1 MDAEALRDLQRRE
14 KMSPYLQE
22 LDRDFYREL
31 RSYLG
36 RILREIK
43 AERGDTSR
51 LALRLAEYE
60 NLKNIVNDLYETR
73 ERKIV
78 SSALY
83 YVKSGDE
90 LDTKNLTREEED
102 VLRGIVAL
110 LREKRRKVLE
120 KVLGDEE
127 AGGEEGK
134 PEEGYEEK
142 EEALEKRETPEA
154 RREEEKEEEKGEY
167 VTVRILKDLPSIV
180 GVDGRVYGAF
190 KKEDV
195 VTLPRAN
202 AETLV
207 NRGAAERVDLGKVF
221 I

>member
-22 LDRDFYREL
+22 LDKDFYREL
-31 RSYLG
+31 RKYLG
-36 RILREIK
+36 GILRDIK
-43 AERGDTSR
+43 SERVDTSK
-51 LALRLAEYE
+51 LALKLVEYE
-60 NLKNIVNDLYETR
+60 NLRNIVNDLYETR

-83 YVKSGDE
+83 YVKSGDK
-90 LDTKNLTREEED
+90 LDTKNLTSEEEE
-102 VLRGIVAL
+102 VLRGIVGL

-120 KVLGDEE
+120 KVLGQGEI
-127 AGGEEGK
+127 GGEEAA
-134 PEEGYEEK
+134 EEMSGEVEEHDHG
-142 EEALEKRETPEA
+142 EEAAEGLEGRE
-154 RREEEKEEEKGEY
+154 EY

-180 GVDGRVYGAF
+180 GVDGKVYGAF

-207 NRGAAERVDLGKVF
+207 NRGAAEKIDLGKLY

>member
-22 LDRDFYREL
+22 LDKDFYRDL
-31 RSYLG
+31 RKHLG
-36 RILREIK
+36 RVLRDIK
-43 AERGDTSR
+43 SERGDTSK
-51 LALRLAEYE
+51 LALRLVEYE

-90 LDTKNLTREEED
+90 LDTKNLTREEEE
-102 VLRGIVAL
+102 VLRGIVGL
-110 LREKRRKVLE
+110 LRERRRKVLE
-120 KVLGDEE
+120 KVLG
-127 AGGEEGK
+127 GGEILG
-134 PEEGYEEK
+134 EERG
-142 EEALEKRETPEA
+142 ETQVGSE
-154 RREEEKEEEKGEY
+154 RYGRKEEEGGDEGERGEY
-167 VTVRILKDLPSIV
+167 LTVRILKDLPSLV

-207 NRGAAERVDLGKVF
+207 NRGAAEKIDLGKVF

>member
-22 LDRDFYREL
+22 LDNDFYREL

-60 NLKNIVNDLYETR
+60 NLKNIVSDLYETR

-90 LDTKNLTREEED
+90 LDTKNLTREEKD

-120 KVLGDEE
+120 KILGEKE
-127 AGGEEGK
+127 AGEEEL
-134 PEEGYEEK
+134 EEGYEEK
-142 EEALEKRETPEA
+142 DAELE
-154 RREEEKEEEKGEY
+154 RREKPEERREKEKEEKGEY

-207 NRGAAERVDLGKVF
+207 NRGAAEKIDLGKVY